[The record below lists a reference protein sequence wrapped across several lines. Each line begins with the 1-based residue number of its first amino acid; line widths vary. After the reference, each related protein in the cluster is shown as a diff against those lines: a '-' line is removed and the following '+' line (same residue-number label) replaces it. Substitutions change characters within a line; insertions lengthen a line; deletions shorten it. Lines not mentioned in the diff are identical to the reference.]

1 MGVVELLLVRHG
13 ESAGNVAAAKAA
25 ANGAEVIEVASRDA
39 DVPLSDTGIEQAQ
52 ALGVGLGKLP
62 AERQPDAVWCST
74 YQRAQETA
82 QLALVGAGLSV
93 PIRLDERLRDRELG
107 VLDMLTV
114 QGVEARYPEEAARRR
129 WLGKFYHRPAG
140 GESWA
145 DLALR
150 IRSLLVDIDR
160 FQGAERVLLV
170 CHDAIVMTFRYVC
183 EALDESQV
191 LGIAHDDPV
200 LNVSLTRL
208 VRGPNSPVWTLDTYN
223 DVSHLQEHDV
233 EVTRSMG
240 DSRAVPE

>member
-25 ANGAEVIEVASRDA
+25 ANGAEVIEVESRDA
-39 DVPLSDTGIEQAQ
+39 DVPLSETGIEQAQ
-52 ALGVGLGKLP
+52 ALGAGLGKLST
-62 AERQPDAVWCST
+62 ERQPDAVWCST
-74 YQRAQETA
+74 YRRARETA
-82 QLALVGAGLSV
+82 QLALEEAGLSV
-93 PIRLDERLRDRELG
+93 PLRFDERLRDRELG

-114 QGVEARYPEEAARRR
+114 EGVEARFPEEAARRR

-150 IRSLLVDIDR
+150 IRSLMVDIDR
-160 FQGAERVLLV
+160 VQGAERVLLV
-170 CHDAIVMTFRYVC
+170 CHDAIVMTIRYVC
-183 EALDESQV
+183 EGLDESQV
-191 LGIAHDDPV
+191 LGIAHEDPV
-200 LNVSLTRL
+200 RNVSLTRL
-208 VRGPNSPVWTLDTYN
+208 VREPGSLLWTMDTYN
-223 DVSHLQEHDV
+223 DVGHLEEHDV

>member
-150 IRSLLVDIDR
+150 IRSLMVDIDR
-160 FQGAERVLLV
+160 FQDAERVLLV

>member
-52 ALGVGLGKLP
+52 ALGIGLGKLP

-150 IRSLLVDIDR
+150 IRSLMVDIDR
-160 FQGAERVLLV
+160 FQDAERVLLV

>member
-25 ANGAEVIEVASRDA
+25 ADGAQVIEVASRDA
-39 DVPLSDTGIEQAQ
+39 DVPLSDTGIEQAR
-52 ALGVGLGKLP
+52 ALGTGLGKLS

-74 YQRAQETA
+74 YQRAQQTA
-82 QLALVGAGLSV
+82 RLALDTAGLRV
-93 PIRLDERLRDRELG
+93 PLRLDERLRDRELG

-114 QGVEARYPEEAARRR
+114 QGVEARFPEEAARRR

-150 IRSLLVDIDR
+150 IRSLMVDLER
-160 FQGAERVLLV
+160 FQGADRVLLV

-183 EALDESQV
+183 EGLDESQV
-191 LGIAHDDPV
+191 LGIAHEDPV
-200 LNVSLTRL
+200 RNVSLTRL
-208 VRGPNSPVWTLDTYN
+208 VREADSPVWTLDTYN
-223 DVSHLQEHDV
+223 DVSHLEEQDV